1 MRLRPFIL
9 PFLEP
14 ALNNRIYQISMPQFM
29 QAHTVLKTIVDQFA
43 DKPILVLGGRPGAV
57 PEVAKEWVMPLPPF
71 L

>member
-1 MRLRPFIL
+1 
-9 PFLEP
+9 
-14 ALNNRIYQISMPQFM
+14 MPQFM

-57 PEVAKEWVMPLPPF
+57 PEVAKEWVIPLPLF